1 MKINQLAL
9 MINEQIHNCKWKP
22 SDRFYSIKANYHH
35 NLANFAIDLVLNY
48 LVSQDQ
54 QTITYQDQMCF
65 RYQGQNV
72 QVLLFVDDCVEAT
85 KYFIP
90 LKSKKIKNYFVVYL
104 SPNLVALKQATYSDL
119 FKLKSAK
126 QWLKT
131 PPYYNADNQMQYL
144 NWRDYFKQWFVALAD
159 VPFKDQK
166 LAPLLLPKP
175 EIITTSDL
183 VSLNEQLNAKI
194 DQESDQDINQEQ
206 PSNQSVQDDQTVTNA
221 IVDQQEQHSLSDP
234 EQLMADQISQIIEN
248 STTDQ
253 QEGI

>member
-9 MINEQIHNCKWKP
+9 MINEQVYSCKWKP
-22 SDRFYSIKANYHH
+22 SDRFYHIKANYHH

-65 RYQGQNV
+65 YYQSQKV

-85 KYFIP
+85 KYLIP

-104 SPNLVALKQATYSDL
+104 SPNLVALKQATYDDL
-119 FKLKSAK
+119 FKLKNAK
-126 QWLKT
+126 RWLKT
-131 PPYYNADNQMQYL
+131 PPYYNPDDQTEYL

-175 EIITTSDL
+175 EIIATKAL
-183 VSLNEQLNAKI
+183 VSFNEQPTLEA
-194 DQESDQDINQEQ
+194 DQPVDQ
-206 PSNQSVQDDQTVTNA
+206 DQTVVNPIA
-221 IVDQQEQHSLSDP
+221 DEQQDSLSDP

>member
-9 MINEQIHNCKWKP
+9 MINEQIHSCKWKP
-22 SDRFYSIKANYHH
+22 SDRFYHIKANYHH

-54 QTITYQDQMCF
+54 QTITYRDQMCF
-65 RYQGQNV
+65 YYQGQNV

-85 KYFIP
+85 KYLIP

-104 SPNLVALKQATYSDL
+104 SPNLVALKQATYADL

-131 PPYYNADNQMQYL
+131 PPYYNFDDQTDYL
-144 NWRDYFKQWFVALAD
+144 NWRDYFKQWFVALDD
-159 VPFKDQK
+159 VSFKDQK
-166 LAPLLLPKP
+166 VVPLLLPKP
-175 EIITTSDL
+175 EVIVTKDL
-183 VSLNEQLNAKI
+183 VSFNQQLTAED
-194 DQESDQDINQEQ
+194 DQVINQDQGSDQ
-206 PSNQSVQDDQTVTNA
+206 SVHQDQTFTNVIA
-221 IVDQQEQHSLSDP
+221 DQQEHSLSDP